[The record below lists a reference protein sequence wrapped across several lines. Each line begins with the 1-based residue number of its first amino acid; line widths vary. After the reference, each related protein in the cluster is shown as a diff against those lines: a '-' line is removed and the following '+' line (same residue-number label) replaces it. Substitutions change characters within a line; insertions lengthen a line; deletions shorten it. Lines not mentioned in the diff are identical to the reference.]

1 VPVATAVLLIRHGN
15 SVTEDSMDA
24 IRDQPTDNLLSDGV
38 AVLEGLRLGQVGVW
52 RWRINTDVLEW
63 SPNLEAVHDLP
74 AGSFDGTLA
83 SFQGDLH
90 PDDAA
95 AVWESIQQC
104 VATGAPYRAVYR
116 TRPREGRPP
125 LWIETTGGVVTG
137 PDGNRYLTGIC
148 LDVSDRVQS
157 ENELKRRLRQQQAIE
172 SCGSFALAESNFQAT
187 LQRVVETAA
196 DVLDVP
202 LTKVLQLSNTADQL
216 LLRAGVG
223 WKDGLIGV
231 AMVGIEA
238 ESQAGYTL
246 MCGEPVIV
254 RDLRS
259 ETRFSGPPLLIEHK
273 VRSGM
278 SVVIPGSEARPFGVL
293 GIHTPELRKFDDAD
307 RDFLLSLANIIANSA
322 RHHAAEAQRS
332 LLVREMAHRAGN
344 LLQLVSSVANQTF
357 AEGSDPAT
365 ARRSFNQ
372 RLGSLS
378 RANHLV
384 AQGGWSSTRFINLVR
399 ETLEPFRE
407 RLLLQG
413 RDILLPPDLCFD
425 FSLVLHEL
433 ATNSAKYGTLGADD
447 GEVVL
452 SWVLE
457 SRKADIG
464 SFAEPTAEE
473 PVPATEAA
481 PEDTPAVE
489 AEPGE
494 VFHFTWS
501 DTAPVPEE
509 AAVGSGFGSRLLTAL
524 IERKWGGTMRIETD
538 GGYRFSSQIPLPR

>member
-1 VPVATAVLLIRHGN
+1 
-15 SVTEDSMDA
+15 MDA
-24 IRDQPTDNLLSDGV
+24 SSDRPASNLLTDGST
-38 AVLEGLRLGQVGVW
+38 VLEGLQLGKIGVW
-52 RWRINTDVLEW
+52 RWKIDSDTLEW

-74 AGSFDGTLA
+74 LGSFDGTLA
-83 SFQGDLH
+83 SFQRDLH
-90 PDDAA
+90 PEDATD
-95 AVWESIQQC
+95 VWERIQNS
-104 VATGAPYRAVYR
+104 VATGSAYRAVYR

-125 LWIETTGGVVTG
+125 LWIETTGGVVTA
-137 PDGNRYLTGIC
+137 PDGSRYLTGVC

-172 SCGSFALAESNFQAT
+172 SCGSFALAQNDFQAT

-202 LTKVLQLSNTADQL
+202 LTKVLQLSNTADRL

-223 WKDGLIGV
+223 WKPGLAGE
-231 AMVGIEA
+231 ATVGA
-238 ESQAGYTL
+238 DADSQAGYTL
-246 MCGEPVIV
+246 MSGAPVLV
-254 RDLRS
+254 EDLRT
-259 ETRFSGPPLLIEHK
+259 ETRFSGPSLLIEHG
-273 VRSGM
+273 VRSGL

-293 GIHTPELRKFDDAD
+293 GVHTPELRQFDDAD
-307 RDFLLSLANIIANSA
+307 RDFLLSLANIVANSA

-357 AEGSDPAT
+357 AEGSEPAS

-372 RLGSLS
+372 RLASLS

-457 SRKADIG
+457 RRATDG
-464 SFAEPTAEE
+464 GPTAAVASEE
-473 PVPATEAA
+473 AVPATQAA
-481 PEDTPAVE
+481 PAAPSAVE
-489 AEPGE
+489 AVPGE
-494 VFHFTWS
+494 VFHFTWT
-501 DTAPVPEE
+501 DPAPVPEG
-509 AAVGSGFGSRLLTAL
+509 AGIGSGFGSRLLTAL
-524 IERKWGGTMRIETD
+524 IERKWDGVID
-538 GGYRFSSQIPLPR
+538 VQLNGGYRFSSQIALPR